1 MPGDEDFELLIS
13 PEDYIKLQAKCQELE
28 GLQEKIVHENNDL
41 SLKIMGL
48 KEENSGLHKK
58 IAALTDDIKYLS
70 QKGIEMSKS
79 LLALE
84 QESSG
89 LKMSMVESE
98 K

>member
-1 MPGDEDFELLIS
+1 
-13 PEDYIKLQAKCQELE
+13 
-28 GLQEKIVHENNDL
+28 
-41 SLKIMGL
+41 MGL

-58 IAALTDDIKYLS
+58 IAALNDDIKYLS

-84 QESSG
+84 QESNG
-89 LKMSMVESE
+89 LKISMVESE